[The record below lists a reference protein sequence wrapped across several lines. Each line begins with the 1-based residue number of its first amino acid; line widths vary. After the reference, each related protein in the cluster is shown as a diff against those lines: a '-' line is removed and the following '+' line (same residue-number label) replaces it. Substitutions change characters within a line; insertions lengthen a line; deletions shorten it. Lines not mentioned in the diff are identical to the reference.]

1 MATKEDLVPLEVRV
15 VLPTS
20 SGSAVFL
27 SNEEKTFVI
36 YVDQSVG
43 AAITMFMRG
52 IQKERPLT
60 HDLIGSIFAGL
71 GVQLSRVVISDLKNS
86 TFFAQLYL
94 VCENELGKKILQ
106 VDARP
111 SDSIA
116 LALQAKCPIFVA
128 RHVFDVVDDMSEVL
142 RKMSEAQGEG
152 EEESGGEEK

>member
-52 IQKERPLT
+52 VQKERPLT
-60 HDLIGSIFAGL
+60 HDLIELRRAHPRFLKLRERATRLDGL
-71 GVQLSRVVISDLKNS
+71 VLARVAYQKDAVI
-86 TFFAQLYL
+86 
-94 VCENELGKKILQ
+94 
-106 VDARP
+106 R
-111 SDSIA
+111 
-116 LALQAKCPIFVA
+116 
-128 RHVFDVVDDMSEVL
+128 M
-142 RKMSEAQGEG
+142 
-152 EEESGGEEK
+152 ESGYELVHLAR

>member
-52 IQKERPLT
+52 VQKERPLT

-71 GVQLSRVVISDLKNS
+71 GVRLACVVINDLKNS

-94 VCENELGKKILQ
+94 VCENELGKKFLQ

-116 LALQAKCPIFVA
+116 LALQAKCPILVA
-128 RHVFDVVDDMSEVL
+128 RHVFDAVDDMSEVL
-142 RKMSEAQGEG
+142 RKMSEAQSEG
-152 EEESGGEEK
+152 EEESGEEEK